1 MMAERYATT
10 EKEKQKILS
19 TYFKQ
24 GSDGKLEIFPSKEK
38 RKLIVLQNI
47 VNHIDGNKKY
57 SEKEINE
64 TLKTIYS
71 DFVTIRRSLIEYGF
85 MNREKDC
92 SEYWV
97 KN

>member
-1 MMAERYATT
+1 MQR
-10 EKEKQKILS
+10 QK
-19 TYFKQ
+19 KK
-24 GSDGKLEIFPSKEK
+24 SDGKLEIFPSKEK

-47 VNHIDGNKKY
+47 VNHFDGNKKY